1 MSELNEATAPT
12 PADGKKIKKP
22 ADAEFVALKRIGS
35 VLNGL
40 SDSAKRRVLSYYVDR
55 AVPC

>member
-1 MSELNEATAPT
+1 MSELNEASAPT
-12 PADGKKIKKP
+12 AGEGKKIKKP